1 MVELEVEPLVGVF
14 RGRNR
19 DLGLWVVVVVLVW
32 PLERSLLLEV
42 EGLNRDLERVGFCWL
57 FCLTGRLLLEGRYLL
72 LLRLRLVAV
81 DFAFRLLLDP
91 ELLE

>member
-1 MVELEVEPLVGVF
+1 M
-14 RGRNR
+14 
-19 DLGLWVVVVVLVW
+19 
-32 PLERSLLLEV
+32 

-57 FCLTGRLLLEGRYLL
+57 FCLTGRFLLEGRYLL